1 MPPPADAEE
10 AVDQL
15 VEAVELVVDDPH
27 AAASVPKEPSTPS
40 VTTFEEIF
48 FIITLNPFWFY
59 TRSIETLRDFSR
71 RPREAK
77 LSLQNKR

>member
-40 VTTFEEIF
+40 VTTFEEMPKLA
-48 FIITLNPFWFY
+48 TVEYWVWVVA
-59 TRSIETLRDFSR
+59 IE
-71 RPREAK
+71 P
-77 LSLQNKR
+77 